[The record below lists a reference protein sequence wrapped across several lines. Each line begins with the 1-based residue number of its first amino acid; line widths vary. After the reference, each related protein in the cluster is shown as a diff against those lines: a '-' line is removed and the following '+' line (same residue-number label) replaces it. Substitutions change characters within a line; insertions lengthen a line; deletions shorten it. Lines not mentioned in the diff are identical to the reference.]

1 MVETAVTVAPVTVM
15 SLIHGGIGG
24 ATSGGAPNS
33 NLSISDWNSF
43 RMSAVID
50 RFSSHFYGNRSSE
63 PAEFPNLCLS
73 LARSI
78 DFAIGN
84 NMVPSRSQELPLLI
98 KQVCQS
104 KSDSHV
110 QATKMVLMISVK
122 SACQNGWFTDGDS
135 EELINLAK
143 EIGTSFC
150 SVSNF
155 SAEPNCHLSVISTI
169 MSRFYPRMKMGH
181 ILTFLCVKPGYD
193 AYLKDFQITKNI
205 ISSPEDKI
213 MLFVVKTDN
222 METSSCLV
230 SPAKVNFLLNGKGVE
245 RRTNLSLDTGPQMPT
260 TVNNVLKYGTNLL
273 QAVGE
278 FNAVAFTSEVPNPD
292 SNALQDYE
300 QHAPATV
307 DTDSEVIVGPS
318 RISLNC
324 PISFKKI
331 KNPVKGHSCKHIQ
344 CFDFHN
350 YVDINSRR
358 PSWRCPRCNQYVCF
372 TDIRIDQK
380 MVKDTQRR
388 KVMKT
393 QNYHHHYKFFHL
405 HGKSHEMILKE
416 AGADVSDVLISSDGS
431 WKAVTGSDDTIHK
444 PGGTA
449 LNTHRDE
456 SPHPTDVLDLTN
468 TDDAMDDVTP
478 SKTED
483 GKQPPSAKNSTA
495 QSNIQDDFWS
505 AMFLSTFRVGSSNG
519 RENALV
525 GNNPVPTSDLADSF
539 ISPDREG
546 ALDAVPQ
553 NGTPSP
559 NALQLQQYQCGNN
572 PQITNEY
579 GRFPSLPRNVTR
591 TPTAVQALPTQTP
604 TSPHLQRGYTNNSN
618 AIISQNESRPAA
630 LQASPNFPVA
640 SRAHTH
646 QGSPVSSSP
655 LSQHS
660 TVQQQNNSCPS
671 ARPPERNASFQGP
684 NQVPNT
690 YRAPNVIV
698 PVPQATSQPPRLTQ
712 PLTQST
718 SSFSRPQ
725 STQQS
730 QLIAAANQA
739 VQMSFEPSRAVPPY
753 SMTSRRDQRG
763 SLGIASEQV
772 TNGYDATSEM
782 NWRPAAR
789 MRGALSGQAYAE
801 AYNQAMNRPNNQQA
815 QAVRP
820 IRSTSVLTQSQGF
833 VAGGVQGMPGGTGQ
847 GIPASTS
854 AGSPMSSDVLSGG
867 SAATN

>member
-1 MVETAVTVAPVTVM
+1 M
-15 SLIHGGIGG
+15 
-24 ATSGGAPNS
+24 
-33 NLSISDWNSF
+33 
-43 RMSAVID
+43 
-50 RFSSHFYGNRSSE
+50 
-63 PAEFPNLCLS
+63 
-73 LARSI
+73 RSI

-84 NMVPSRSQELPLLI
+84 NVVPSRSQELPLLI
-98 KQVCQS
+98 KQSCAAWIPGFDDVCHFCFIENVGNFCVTGYLRKVCQS
-104 KSDSHV
+104 KNDFHV
-110 QATKMVLMISVK
+110 QAAKMVLMISVK

-135 EELINLAK
+135 EELSNLAK

-150 SVSNF
+150 SASNF

-213 MLFVVKTDN
+213 RLFVVKTDN

-230 SPAKVNFLLNGKGVE
+230 NPTKVNFLLNGKGVE
-245 RRTNLSLDTGPQMPT
+245 RRTSLSLDTGPQMPT

-278 FNAVAFTSEVPNPD
+278 FNGNYYIAVAFTSEMPNPD

-350 YVDINSRR
+350 Y
-358 PSWRCPRCNQYVCF
+358 
-372 TDIRIDQK
+372 
-380 MVKDTQRR
+380 
-388 KVMKT
+388 
-393 QNYHHHYKFFHL
+393 
-405 HGKSHEMILKE
+405 ILKE

-431 WKAVTGSDDTIHK
+431 WKAITGSDDTIHK
-444 PGGTA
+444 SDGTT

-456 SPHPTDVLDLTN
+456 SPHHMDVLDLTN
-468 TDDAMDDVTP
+468 TNDAMDDVTP

-483 GKQPPSAKNSTA
+483 GKQPPNAQNSTA
-495 QSNIQDDFWS
+495 QSNIQNDFWS
-505 AMFLSTFRVGSSNG
+505 AMFLSTFRVGSSNV
-519 RENALV
+519 RENELV
-525 GNNPVPTSDLADSF
+525 GNIPVPTSDLADSF
-539 ISPDREG
+539 ISPDREC
-546 ALDAVPQ
+546 ALDTVPQ
-553 NGTPSP
+553 NGTPLP

-579 GRFPSLPRNVTR
+579 GMFPLLPGNVTR
-591 TPTAVQALPTQTP
+591 TPIAVQALPTQTP
-604 TSPHLQRGYTNNSN
+604 TSPHLLPTNSSN
-618 AIISQNESRPAA
+618 AIISQNGSRPAA
-630 LQASPNFPVA
+630 LQASPNFPAA

-684 NQVPNT
+684 NQVQNI
-690 YRAPNVIV
+690 YRAPNVIDR
-698 PVPQATSQPPRLTQ
+698 VPQATSQPPRLTQ
-712 PLTQST
+712 PPTQST

-725 STQQS
+725 STLQF

-753 SMTSRRDQRG
+753 SMTSRRDERG

-772 TNGYDATSEM
+772 TNGYNATAEM

-820 IRSTSVLTQSQGF
+820 IPSTTSVLSQSQGL
-833 VAGGVQGMPGGTGQ
+833 VAGGVQDMPSGTGQ

-867 SAATN
+867 SAAIN